1 MAINKIE
8 MKVFKFIMV
17 TILILLSILFTV
29 GMVTIWYQTG
39 GGMTELVMMTL
50 TGLSIT
56 GMGLYFAYDI
66 LRN

>member
-1 MAINKIE
+1 MKAFKI
-8 MKVFKFIMV
+8 IMV
-17 TILILLSILFTV
+17 TIMILLSILFTV

-39 GGMTELVMMTL
+39 GGITDLVMMTL
-50 TGLSIT
+50 IGLIVT

>member
-1 MAINKIE
+1 
-8 MKVFKFIMV
+8 MKAFKFIMV
-17 TILILLSILFTV
+17 TIMILLSILFTV

-39 GGMTELVMMTL
+39 GGITDLVMMTL
-50 TGLSIT
+50 IGLIVT

>member
-1 MAINKIE
+1 MKAFKI
-8 MKVFKFIMV
+8 IMV
-17 TILILLSILFTV
+17 TIIILLSILFTV

-39 GGMTELVMMTL
+39 GGIIELVMMTL
-50 TGLSIT
+50 IGLMIT